1 MKYNIEKERCWK
13 TVFLLK
19 NNHLKATMKILNVT
33 LAYNEIE
40 TIITALLPLPFN
52 KVNRLIHYLDK
63 SLLESIQQDKPT
75 EPTPLEEMKPNPPQA
90 PYGIKKDGTPAKRRG
105 RAPAKRRGRPSS
117 QV

>member
-1 MKYNIEKERCWK
+1 
-13 TVFLLK
+13 
-19 NNHLKATMKILNVT
+19 MKILNVT

-63 SLLESIQQDKPT
+63 SLLESIQANHPV
-75 EPTPLEEMKPNPPQA
+75 EVPVSPVEVKPNPPHA
-90 PYGIKKDGTPAKRRG
+90 PYGIKKDGTPAKRKG

>member
-1 MKYNIEKERCWK
+1 
-13 TVFLLK
+13 
-19 NNHLKATMKILNVT
+19 MKILNVT

-63 SLLESIQQDKPT
+63 SLLESIQKDEPAKPT
-75 EPTPLEEMKPNPPQA
+75 IFDEMPPNIPPLA

>member
-1 MKYNIEKERCWK
+1 
-13 TVFLLK
+13 
-19 NNHLKATMKILNVT
+19 MKILNVILSHT
-33 LAYNEIE
+33 EIE

-63 SLLESIQQDKPT
+63 SLLESIEKINELAPT
-75 EPTPLEEMKPNPPQA
+75 VVFTPPEEMKPNPPHA
-90 PYGIKKDGTPAKRRG
+90 PYGIKKDGTPAKRKG